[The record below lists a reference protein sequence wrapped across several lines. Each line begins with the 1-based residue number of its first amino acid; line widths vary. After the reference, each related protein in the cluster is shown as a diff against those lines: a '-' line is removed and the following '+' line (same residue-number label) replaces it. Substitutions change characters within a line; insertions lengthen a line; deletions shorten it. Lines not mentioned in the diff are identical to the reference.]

1 MKNKPMVSIII
12 PTYNRPKWL
21 KQSIESALGQSYRT
35 VEVVVVDDGSTN
47 TETRMI
53 ASQYPQVLYV
63 YQSNQ
68 GLGAARNTGIGASHG
83 EYILF
88 LDDDDW
94 LVEDALS
101 SKLER
106 FYSNPSIGVIYSDL
120 YLTDANG
127 LVKGCY
133 YSDRPR
139 PLPSGD
145 LYKTLLRRNFIPI
158 HSILWRRSVLD
169 QSGGF
174 PTRFGSPD
182 WEALVRA
189 AEFAQFDYID
199 EPLGFYRLH
208 DQNMTLRLDLVAL
221 EDGIVQKYIAGSQRF
236 DQLYRSDR
244 ARLLSSYGLWQWV
257 EGDPA
262 LGRHFYRM
270 ARQCDP
276 LHPYPILLKCIMLLG
291 RPLGRNLMHLLWNLR
306 FQLKKPNA
314 AGYFLSKAGKN
325 IESHD

>member
-1 MKNKPMVSIII
+1 MDHLPLVSIII
-12 PTYNRPKWL
+12 PTYDRPKWL
-21 KQSIESALGQSYRT
+21 KQAIESALGQLYSP
-35 VEVVVVDDGSTN
+35 VEVVVVDDGSTK
-47 TETRMI
+47 TETRAI
-53 ASQYPQVLYV
+53 ASQYPQVLYI

-68 GLGAARNTGIGASHG
+68 GLGAARNTGIGVSHG

-94 LVEDALS
+94 LTEDALS
-101 SKLER
+101 SKVER
-106 FYSNPSIGVIYSDL
+106 FSSSQSIGVIYSDL
-120 YLTDANG
+120 YLTNADG
-127 LVKGCY
+127 LVKGRY
-133 YSDRPR
+133 YSDRSR

-145 LYKTLLRRNFIPI
+145 LYLTLLRRNFIPI
-158 HSILWRRSVLD
+158 HSILWRRSVLE

-189 AEFAQFDYID
+189 AESAQFDNID

-221 EDGIVQKYIAGSQRF
+221 EDGIVQQYIAGSHRF
-236 DQLYRSDR
+236 KQLHRSER

-257 EGDPA
+257 EGDPE
-262 LGRHFYRM
+262 LGRHFYLM
-270 ARQCDP
+270 ARQSDP

-291 RPLGRNLMHLLWNLR
+291 RPAGQNLIRFLWNLR
-306 FQLKKPNA
+306 FQFRKPNA
-314 AGYFLSKAGKN
+314 AGYFISKAGKT
-325 IESHD
+325 

>member
-1 MKNKPMVSIII
+1 MVHLPLISIII

-21 KQSIESALGQSYRT
+21 KQSIESALGQSYSP
-35 VEVVVVDDGSTN
+35 VEVVVVNDGSTN
-47 TETRMI
+47 TETRTI

-68 GLGAARNTGIGASHG
+68 GLGAARNTGIGASRG

-94 LVEDALS
+94 LTEDALS
-101 SKLER
+101 SKVEI
-106 FYSNPSIGVIYSDL
+106 FSSSQSIGVVYSDL
-120 YLTDANG
+120 YLTNADG
-127 LVKGCY
+127 LVKGRY
-133 YSDRPR
+133 YSDRSR
-139 PLPSGD
+139 RLPSGD

-199 EPLGFYRLH
+199 KPLGFYRLH

-221 EDGIVQKYIAGSQRF
+221 EDGIVQKYIAGSHRF
-236 DQLYRSDR
+236 NQLHRSER

-257 EGDPA
+257 EGDPE
-262 LGRHFYRM
+262 LGRHFYLM
-270 ARQCDP
+270 AHQSNP
-276 LHPYPILLKCIMLLG
+276 LHPYPILLKFIMLLG
-291 RPLGRNLMHLLWNLR
+291 RPVGQNLIHLLWNLR
-306 FQLKKPNA
+306 FQFRKPNA
-314 AGYFLSKAGKN
+314 AGYFLSKSGKT
-325 IESHD
+325 